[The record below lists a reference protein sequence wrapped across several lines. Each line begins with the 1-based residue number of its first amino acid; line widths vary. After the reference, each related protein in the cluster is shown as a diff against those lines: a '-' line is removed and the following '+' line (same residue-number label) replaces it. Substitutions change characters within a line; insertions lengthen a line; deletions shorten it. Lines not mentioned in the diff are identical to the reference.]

1 MEISQGGGDE
11 MVGITRLEGMYGQD
25 LRGILEGLRND
36 DETRFLRVIETL
48 DGENYYG
55 GYYSPINLT

>member
-1 MEISQGGGDE
+1 
-11 MVGITRLEGMYGQD
+11 MYGQD